1 MKRPPD
7 PRPRPAGPALI
18 VLVTL
23 CAGLVAGAWLPR
35 PSGAGAPPGRE
46 QEVQLGLEFDR
57 AHRINLLLEE
67 LAPLSGATPTDA
79 KNVGDVVL
87 NDLNLSDLFN
97 VAPAPAGLALAAA
110 PDTAGWFRQ
119 KGDGSVLVK
128 SEKGAWP
135 NAKMVAG
142 GQLSV
147 AGSELVL
154 DAYLKEY
161 PSLRTVLTRT
171 YRTKPEWF
179 REIAHRFS
187 DDIVL
192 YLTGEEGIARTRIAF
207 INNGTGAKEL
217 YITDYDGTNVRQI
230 TRDKSITV
238 SPAWLGDGQRI
249 AFTSF
254 RRGDPDLYQVNLG
267 NGEISVLSARA
278 GPDMAPASSRDGQRM
293 AFAAIVGGNTEIFV
307 ADGQG
312 RGAQQVTHNSGID
325 TAPAWSPTGREL
337 CFTSDR
343 SGDPQVYICDA
354 EGGNVRRLTYDG
366 RKNDS
371 PDWSPDGRRIVYVSL
386 QDPGFK
392 IWSIGVDGSD
402 NRPLTFGNGSDENP
416 KWAPDGR
423 KIVFTSTREGK
434 RQLYTMNADG
444 SGIRRLTFLN
454 GECGGTSWS
463 RRAPR

>member
-1 MKRPPD
+1 MNPSRQIRSRPV
-7 PRPRPAGPALI
+7 GPAPL
-18 VLVTL
+18 
-23 CAGLVAGAWLPR
+23 GLVALLFCFALGSMPPCPAGA
-35 PSGAGAPPGRE
+35 AAPPGRE
-46 QEVQLGLEFDR
+46 QEVQIGLEFDR
-57 AHRINLLLEE
+57 AHRINLLLED
-67 LAPLSGATPTDA
+67 LAAQAGATPTDA
-79 KNVGDVVL
+79 RNVGGVVL

-97 VAPAPAGLALAAA
+97 VGPAPAGLALGAA
-110 PDTAGWFRQ
+110 PDSAGWFRQ
-119 KGDGSVLVK
+119 KGDGSVLAK
-128 SEKGAWP
+128 SEQGGYP
-135 NAKMVAG
+135 NARMVAG
-142 GQLSV
+142 GQLSLS
-147 AGSELVL
+147 GSDLVL

-217 YITDYDGTNVRQI
+217 YITDYDGSNIRQI
-230 TRDKSITV
+230 TRDKSIAV
-238 SPAWLGDGQRI
+238 SPAWIADGQRI

-254 RRGDPDLYQVNLG
+254 RRGDPDLYSVNLG
-267 NGEISVLSARA
+267 NGEITTLSDRP
-278 GPDMAPASSRDGQRM
+278 GPDMAPAGSRDGQRM
-293 AFAAIVGGNTEIFV
+293 AFVTSVAGNSEIFV

-325 TAPAWSPTGREL
+325 SSPSWSPTGREI

-343 SGDPQVYICDA
+343 SGDPQVYISDA

-386 QDPGFK
+386 QDAGFK
-392 IWSIGVDGSD
+392 VWSIGVDGTD
-402 NRPLTFGNGSDENP
+402 NRALTSGPGSDENP
-416 KWAPDGR
+416 KWAPDSR

-434 RQLYTMNADG
+434 RALFTMNADG
-444 SGIRRLTFLN
+444 SGVRRLTFMN
-454 GECGGTSWS
+454 GECGGTSWG
-463 RRAPR
+463 RRLPR